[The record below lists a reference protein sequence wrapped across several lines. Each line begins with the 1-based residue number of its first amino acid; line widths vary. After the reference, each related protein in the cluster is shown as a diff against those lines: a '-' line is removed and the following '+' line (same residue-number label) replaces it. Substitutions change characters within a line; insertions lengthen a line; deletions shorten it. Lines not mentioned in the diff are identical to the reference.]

1 MSATAIIRYPDPRLR
16 KKAEEVN
23 EIDEDIQKLITAMF
37 EAMEEDDGIGL
48 AAPQIGVSRRVIVV
62 SFDDKDFERL
72 ALINPVISWLSE
84 GKDVMEEGC
93 LSVPGVKAEVER
105 SVDAVV
111 KGMTRNG
118 RWVEITAHGLLARVL
133 QHEIDHLNGVL
144 FIDRLTGRE
153 RKRIAVELKSL
164 ANQYAALSMNL
175 KQS

>member
-48 AAPQIGVSRRVIVV
+48 AAPQIGISRRVIVV
-62 SFDDKDFERL
+62 SLDDKDFERL

-164 ANQYAALSMNL
+164 ANQYAALSMNT